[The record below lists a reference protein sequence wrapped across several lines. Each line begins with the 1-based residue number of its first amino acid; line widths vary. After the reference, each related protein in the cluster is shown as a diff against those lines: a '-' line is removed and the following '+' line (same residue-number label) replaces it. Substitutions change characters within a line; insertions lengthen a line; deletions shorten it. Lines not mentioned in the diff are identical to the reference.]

1 MYIGEK
7 MNKEIL
13 DLISNY
19 NEYLNEREYNRL
31 VELSEIEKNWDGKN
45 ADPMNYKSL
54 EKALIFIK
62 QNKNIERN
70 LYIFFG
76 YEGELILEW
85 KDINITNILIFEKNM
100 TTYYN
105 DFISYDIVIS
115 DYVLS
120 KIRFNNKFEFY
131 NDKELHKLSLLY
143 DLKYCSKRTID
154 SLIEVALS
162 ENDYDIY
169 ASTYEVNFKV
179 LENLV
184 KFLNQIYLED
194 VYFTVVPDGN
204 IEGYY
209 KKEDIDIELDID
221 LEKIAIYKT
230 PFSDENTI
238 VIEISNIY
246 KFKNIN
252 EIIEEINY
260 EK

>member
-1 MYIGEK
+1 

-62 QNKNIERN
+62 QNKNIERD

>member
-54 EKALIFIK
+54 ERALIFIK
-62 QNKNIERN
+62 QNKNIERD

-76 YEGELILEW
+76 YEGEIILEW
-85 KDINITNILIFEKNM
+85 KDINISNVLIFEKNM

-105 DFISYDIVIS
+105 DFISFDIVIS
-115 DYVLS
+115 DYILS
-120 KIRFNNKFEFY
+120 KIKINNKFEFY
-131 NDKELHKLSLLY
+131 NDKELHKLSLIY
-143 DLKYCSKRTID
+143 DLKDCSKRTID
-154 SLIEVALS
+154 SLIDVALS
-162 ENDYDIY
+162 ENDFDIY
-169 ASTYEVNFKV
+169 ASTYEVNFKS
-179 LENLV
+179 LENLI
-184 KFLNQIYLED
+184 KFLNQINLED
-194 VYFTVVPDGN
+194 IYFSVVASGN

-209 KKEDIDIELDID
+209 KKDNLDIEFEFEE
-221 LEKIAIYKT
+221 EKIIIFNT
-230 PFSDENTI
+230 PFSEKNTI
-238 VIEISNIY
+238 SIEIKDIY
-246 KFKNIN
+246 KFKNLN
-252 EIIEEINY
+252 EIIKEFNN

>member
-1 MYIGEK
+1 

>member
-1 MYIGEK
+1 

-31 VELSEIEKNWDGKN
+31 IELAGIEKNWDGKN

-62 QNKNIERN
+62 QNKGIERN

-85 KDINITNILIFEKNM
+85 KDINITNVLIFEKNM

-105 DFISYDIVIS
+105 EFISYDIVIS
-115 DYVLS
+115 DYILS

-131 NDKELHKLSLLY
+131 NDEKLHKLSLLY
-143 DLKYCSKRTID
+143 DLKDCSKKTIN
-154 SLIEVALS
+154 SLIEIALS

-179 LENLV
+179 LENLI
-184 KFLNQIYLED
+184 KFLDQIYLED
-194 VYFTVVPDGN
+194 IYFSVVPDGN

-209 KKEDIDIELDID
+209 KKDGIDIELEVD
-221 LEKIAIYKT
+221 LEKITIYNT
-230 PFSDENTI
+230 PFADENTMDI
-238 VIEISNIY
+238 KLSDIY

-252 EIIEEINY
+252 EILKEINY